1 MVQVQWGHFIQLQKF
16 IRIELN
22 RPSNFEHSTPNET
35 GELLKLLVKYWNILE
50 LQKPN
55 SAGPLRSIQVKL
67 VYSKNIQC
75 IHWFIMVHHFPS
87 KIAFGCFRGV
97 PFLRQIQPQGPLGST
112 VPAPSLSSLQ
122 EVSDHLRLSPGR
134 PPGANGPSWANGES
148 RRAEVD
154 DT

>member
-1 MVQVQWGHFIQLQKF
+1 MFSAIPHLTRDGIEKGLAFIVTWTRRRASNTNGPSTMRPFHSTSEIYQ
-16 IRIELN
+16 LN

-67 VYSKNIQC
+67 VSSKNIQC

-97 PFLRQIQPQGPLGST
+97 PFLRQIQIGP
-112 VPAPSLSSLQ
+112 
-122 EVSDHLRLSPGR
+122 
-134 PPGANGPSWANGES
+134 
-148 RRAEVD
+148 
-154 DT
+154 